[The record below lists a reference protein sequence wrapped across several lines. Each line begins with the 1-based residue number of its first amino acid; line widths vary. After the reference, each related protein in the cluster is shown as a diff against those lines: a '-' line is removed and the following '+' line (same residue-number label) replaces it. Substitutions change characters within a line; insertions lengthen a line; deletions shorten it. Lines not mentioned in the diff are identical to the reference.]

1 MLVNGERWML
11 PKGILF
17 DLDDTILAYSV
28 VAEPTWRRVC
38 VDFAGRIDSMNSEKL
53 FQAIHNV
60 SSWYWSDRERH
71 KTGRQDLNSTR
82 RMIVKQ
88 ALQDLGIDN
97 LSLAWEVADA
107 FSVQREEAIYLFE
120 KAEETLEC
128 LIAQNISLALMT
140 NGEAHKQRNK
150 IKRFNLERF
159 FKIILIEGEMGLGK
173 PEEEVY
179 KRAMKGLGVGPDEV
193 WAVGDNL
200 EFDVGAPQKLG
211 IFGIWNDFL
220 RIGLSPSSEIIPD
233 RIIHDISELVE

>member
-1 MLVNGERWML
+1 ML
-11 PKGILF
+11 PKGILL

-28 VAEPTWRRVC
+28 VAEPIWRRVC
-38 VDFAGRIDSMNSEKL
+38 VDFAERIDSMNPEKL

-71 KTGRQDLNSTR
+71 KTGRRDLNSAR
-82 RMIVKQ
+82 RIIVKQ

-128 LIAQNISLALMT
+128 LIAQNIALALMT

-211 IFGIWNDFL
+211 IFSIWNDFL
-220 RIGLSPSSEIIPD
+220 RIGLPPEPEIIPD